1 MNCPICGAPIAE
13 GAAFCNNCGS
23 PVAQQPQQ
31 GIQYQQPG
39 QQYQQPGPQYQQQYQ
54 QPGQQYQQPGP
65 QYQQP
70 GQMYQDY
77 SQNQN
82 KFGASNGGNIMATIT
97 KDPFM
102 ICTCVGLFFM
112 FISSWFPRWVQASG
126 YGGAGLFASNGG
138 ILKLYAF
145 LFIAIVAW
153 EVIIHFNVIPEVV
166 GKFRSLPFSQ
176 FYLPA
181 LALIVWIL
189 CMTNSNFRM
198 YVNAGKQVKELTG
211 VSTSGYGFIAWLCLI
226 SILLL
231 LVRPVM
237 KIVKKEQY
245 WDF

>member
-1 MNCPICGAPIAE
+1 MNCPICGAPIAD

-31 GIQYQQPG
+31 GIQYQQPN
-39 QQYQQPGPQYQQQYQ
+39 QQYQQPGPQYQQQ
-54 QPGQQYQQPGP
+54 PGPQYQQPGP

-70 GQMYQDY
+70 DPMNQQPGQMYQNFP
-77 SQNQN
+77 QNQ
-82 KFGASNGGNIMATIT
+82 KATLTGGGIISTIT

-102 ICTCVGLFFM
+102 ICAFVGFFFL

-126 YGGAGLFASNGG
+126 FGGAGLFAADGG

-145 LFIAIVAW
+145 LFLAIVGW
-153 EVIIHFNVIPEVV
+153 GVVVYLNVVPEVV
-166 GKFRSLPFSQ
+166 EKYRKLPFSQ

-198 YVNAGKQVKELTG
+198 IVDAGKAYSLLG
-211 VSTSGYGFIAWLCLI
+211 GSAGYGFIAWLCLI
-226 SILLL
+226 GILLL
-231 LVRPVM
+231 LARPVM
-237 KIVKKEQY
+237 KIVKKEEF

>member
-31 GIQYQQPG
+31 GIQYQQPN
-39 QQYQQPGPQYQQQYQ
+39 
-54 QPGQQYQQPGP
+54 QQYQQPGP

-70 GQMYQDY
+70 DQQFQQQYQQPGPMYQQD
-77 SQNQN
+77 QQ
-82 KFGASNGGNIMATIT
+82 FRQPASNFGKPSIGDLI

-102 ICTCVGLFFM
+102 ICTFVGFFFL
-112 FISSWFPRWVQASG
+112 FISAWFPRWVQAK
-126 YGGAGLFASNGG
+126 GAGGVGLLAADGG

-145 LFIAIVAW
+145 LFFLIIVW
-153 EVIIHFNVIPEVV
+153 GVITHLNLIPNAVQMY
-166 GKFRSLPFSQ
+166 RSLPFSQ
-176 FYLPA
+176 FYLPG

-189 CMTNSNFRM
+189 CMTNSSFRLI
-198 YVNAGKQVKELTG
+198 VDAGKAAKLLGYTG
-211 VSTSGYGFIAWLCLI
+211 KTAGYGFIAWLCLI
-226 SILLL
+226 AVILL

-237 KIVKKEQY
+237 KLVKKEQY